1 MKERIE
7 KLRRLIEHHRY
18 QYHVLD
24 RQEISDEALD
34 SLKDELV
41 KLEARH
47 PELITPDSP
56 TQRVA
61 GMPLP
66 QFKKVRHLISQW
78 SFNDAFT
85 EEDIKNFDERVRKVL
100 GSQVGYVC
108 ELKIDGFKIV
118 LTYKNGLLE
127 TAATRGDGVVG
138 EDVTSNVRTIESIPL
153 RLRENLD
160 VVVEG
165 EIWLSKESFA
175 QLNKEKRKRGEE
187 LYANPRNVAAGTIR
201 QLDPRIVATR
211 KLDSF
216 IYDLSQSGS
225 SLPDTQSEELEK
237 LKELGFK
244 VNKNFKFCRDIDA
257 VIKYWRDW
265 EKRKDALPYKVDG
278 IVVKVNKRNEQERL
292 GYTGKAP
299 RFAIALKFRAEEATT
314 VVEDIRFQIGRMG
327 TVTPVAYLRP
337 VFLDGSTVSRA
348 TLHNEDEIRK
358 LDVRIGD
365 TVIIRKAGDIIPD
378 IIQVLPELRPR
389 GSRSFVFPKSL
400 PGAGKIERV
409 SGQAAYRVVGNNSKA
424 QIKRR
429 FHHFVSKHAFDI
441 DHCGPK
447 MIDLLLENNLIST
460 FADIFKLKQSDLIKL
475 PRLAE
480 KSIGNLLTAIEK
492 SRKVTLARFLVS
504 LSIPQVGEETAEDL
518 AQNFGS
524 LEKIKNASQSD
535 LEKIE
540 NVGGIVA
547 QAVVNW
553 FGEPENKKALADLLG
568 EVKIAK
574 QEKATQ
580 RKLAGKTFV
589 LTGTMK
595 SLSREEAKMEIKNL
609 GGSVSGSVSE
619 KTDYVV
625 VGENPGLKMNKA
637 RNLGVSILS
646 ESAFLKI
653 LGK

>member
-24 RQEISDEALD
+24 RQDISDEALD

-41 KLEARH
+41 KLETEY
-47 PELITPDSP
+47 PDLITPDSP

-61 GMPLP
+61 GVPLP
-66 QFKKVRHLISQW
+66 QFKKVRHLIPQW

-85 EEDIKNFDERVRKVL
+85 EEDIKNFDERAKKTL
-100 GSQVGYVC
+100 GSEVEYVC
-108 ELKIDGFKIV
+108 ELKIDGFKVV

-138 EDVTSNVRTIESIPL
+138 EDVTSNVRTIESVPL

-165 EIWLSKESFA
+165 EIWLGKKSFER
-175 QLNKEKRKRGEE
+175 LNKERKKNGEE

-216 IYDLSQSGS
+216 IYDLSQSS
-225 SLPDTQSEELEK
+225 SALPDTQREELEK

-244 VNKNFKFCRDIDA
+244 VDKNFKFCRDIDA

-265 EKRKDALPYKVDG
+265 EKRKDTLPYRVDG
-278 IVVKVNKRNEQERL
+278 IVVKVDRRSAQERL

-299 RFAIALKFRAEEATT
+299 RFAVAFKFRAEEATT
-314 VVEDIRFQIGRMG
+314 VVQDIRFQIGRMG

-348 TLHNEDEIRK
+348 TLHNEDEIKK

-378 IIQVLPELRPR
+378 IIQVLQELRPSN
-389 GSRSFVFPKSL
+389 SRPFVFPKNL
-400 PGAGKIERV
+400 PGVGKIARV
-409 SGQAAYRVVGNNSKA
+409 SGQAAYRAVDSNSNA

-429 FHHFVSKHAFDI
+429 FYHFVSKHAFDI
-441 DHCGPK
+441 EHCGPK
-447 MIDLLLENNLIST
+447 MIDLLLESGLIST
-460 FADIFKLKQSDLIKL
+460 FADIFKLKRADLINL
-475 PRLAE
+475 PRLAD
-480 KSIGNLLTAIEK
+480 KSIDNLLTAIEK
-492 SRKVTLARFLVS
+492 SREVTLARFLVS

-518 AQNFGS
+518 AHNFGS
-524 LEKIKNASQSD
+524 LEKIKNASSSD

-540 NVGGIVA
+540 NVGTIVA
-547 QAVVNW
+547 QSVSTW
-553 FGEPENKKALADLLG
+553 FRDSENKKILIGLLR
-568 EVKIAK
+568 EVKIV
-574 QEKATQ
+574 ETE
-580 RKLAGKTFV
+580 RVLVGKLAGKTFV

-595 SLSREEAKMEIKNL
+595 NLSRDEAKAEIKNL
-609 GGSVSGSVSE
+609 GGSVSSSVSGQ
-619 KTDYVV
+619 TDYVV
-625 VGENPGLKMNKA
+625 AGENPGSKMDKA
-637 RNLGVSILS
+637 KNLGVNILS
-646 ESAFLKI
+646 EREFLKI

>member
-24 RQEISDEALD
+24 RQDISDEALD

-41 KLEARH
+41 KLETEY
-47 PELITPDSP
+47 PDLITPDSP

-61 GMPLP
+61 GVPLP
-66 QFKKVRHLISQW
+66 QFKKVRHLIPQW

-85 EEDIKNFDERVRKVL
+85 EEDIKNFDERAKKTL
-100 GSQVGYVC
+100 GSEVEYVC
-108 ELKIDGFKIV
+108 ELKIDGFKVV

-138 EDVTSNVRTIESIPL
+138 EDVTSNVRTIESVPL

-165 EIWLSKESFA
+165 EIWLGKKSFER
-175 QLNKEKRKRGEE
+175 LNKERKKNGEE

-216 IYDLSQSGS
+216 IYDLSQSS
-225 SLPDTQSEELEK
+225 SALPDTQREELEK

-244 VNKNFKFCRDIDA
+244 VDKNFKFCRDIDA

-265 EKRKDALPYKVDG
+265 EKRKDTLPYRVDG
-278 IVVKVNKRNEQERL
+278 IVVKVDRRSAQERL

-299 RFAIALKFRAEEATT
+299 RFAVAFKFRAEEATT
-314 VVEDIRFQIGRMG
+314 VVQDIRFQIGRMG

-348 TLHNEDEIRK
+348 TLHNEDEIKK

-378 IIQVLPELRPR
+378 IIQVLQELRPSN
-389 GSRSFVFPKSL
+389 SRPFVFPKNL
-400 PGAGKIERV
+400 PGVGKIARV
-409 SGQAAYRVVGNNSKA
+409 SGQAAYRAVDSNSNA

-429 FHHFVSKHAFDI
+429 FYHFVSKHAFDI
-441 DHCGPK
+441 EHCGPK
-447 MIDLLLENNLIST
+447 MIDLLLESGLIST
-460 FADIFKLKQSDLIKL
+460 FADIFKLKRADLINL
-475 PRLAE
+475 PRLAD
-480 KSIGNLLTAIEK
+480 KSIDNLLTAIEK
-492 SRKVTLARFLVS
+492 SREVTLARFLVS

-518 AQNFGS
+518 AHNFGS
-524 LEKIKNASQSD
+524 LEKIKNASSSD

-540 NVGGIVA
+540 NVGTIVA
-547 QAVVNW
+547 QSVSTW
-553 FGEPENKKALADLLG
+553 FRDSENKKILIGLLR
-568 EVKIAK
+568 EVKIV
-574 QEKATQ
+574 ETE
-580 RKLAGKTFV
+580 RVLVGKLAGKTFV

-595 SLSREEAKMEIKNL
+595 NLSRDEAKAEIKNL
-609 GGSVSGSVSE
+609 GGSVSSSVSGQ
-619 KTDYVV
+619 TDYVV
-625 VGENPGLKMNKA
+625 AGENPGSKMDKVK
-637 RNLGVSILS
+637 NLGVNILS
-646 ESAFLKI
+646 EREFLKI